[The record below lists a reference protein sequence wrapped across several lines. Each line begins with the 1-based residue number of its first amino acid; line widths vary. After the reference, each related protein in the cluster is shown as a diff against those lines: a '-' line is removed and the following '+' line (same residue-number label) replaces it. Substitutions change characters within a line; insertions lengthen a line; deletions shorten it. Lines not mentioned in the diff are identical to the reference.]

1 MNNKLIKMRQPFVDA
16 MLKVFRETLVNS
28 FEYLERWILVDED

>member
-28 FEYLERWILVDED
+28 FEYLER